1 MRLEGD
7 SFSLGSRQQIAESR
21 HRGIASIRAN
31 QDAGKNGIAHDI
43 DLPIVARRLV
53 NRDDGRFLMNLCPQF
68 ARSSEQTIV
77 KNTSLDCR
85 HSRAGESCAHGS
97 SVNRDEVDRVDHGVR
112 QILDFAGKSEP
123 FQNRQAGR
131 VNAITAN
138 FFAGKL
144 FAFDYRNPEPGSGAE
159 CSAARSRR
167 AASDNGNVDY
177 FHARPV
183 SMAGGPRS
191 TLVACDSKRNES
203 SVMSWSIP
211 IIRIAGIQ
219 LRIHVTFLLL
229 IGWIALGSSS
239 AVIFVLL
246 LFLCVVLHEFG
257 HALAAKAYGI
267 NTPDITLLPIGG
279 VARLERIPEEPKQ
292 ELVIAI
298 AGPLVNVIIAACLY
312 VVIGAR
318 GHVAPEIAVQK
329 GDMLAGLFQ
338 INVWLLLFNLL
349 PAFPMDG
356 GRVLRAL
363 LATRLTYARATQ
375 VAATVGQA
383 FAFAFGIVGLFGI
396 PGLFHA
402 NPFLI
407 FIAFF
412 VYLGASQEAALAQM
426 RDVSRR
432 FPVSSAMV
440 REFRTLPATATL
452 QEAVDALLATS
463 QHDFPVLDETGNVA
477 GILTRHDLI
486 AALHKGDTEI
496 HVADVMRRDIPTV
509 TTGTRFEE
517 AFRIMQECN
526 CPAVPVLDGMKRLV
540 GLLTP
545 ENVSELMM
553 VQSALPRRRPA

>member
-1 MRLEGD
+1 MQDDAIPKIAWKRDMGLKCDPLSLE
-7 SFSLGSRQQIAESR
+7 SRQQITESR
-21 HRGIASIRAN
+21 HSGIASICAN
-31 QDAGKNGIAHDI
+31 QNASKDGIAHEI
-43 DLPIVARRLV
+43 DFPIAARPLV
-53 NRDDGRFLMNLCPQF
+53 NRDNRRFLVNLGAQL

-77 KNTSLDCR
+77 KKTSLDRR
-85 HSRAGESCAHGS
+85 HPRAGETCAHGS
-97 SVNRDEVDRVDHGVR
+97 SVNRDEIDGVDHAVR
-112 QILDFAGKSEP
+112 QIVDFAGKSESL
-123 FQNRQAGR
+123 QNREAAR
-131 VNAITAN
+131 VNAIAAN
-138 FFAGKL
+138 FFARKF
-144 FAFDYRNPEPGSGAE
+144 FAFDYRNPQPGSGAE

-167 AASDNGNVDY
+167 AASDNRNIDY
-177 FHARPV
+177 FHARAV
-183 SMAGGPRS
+183 SMGGDPRS

-203 SVMSWSIP
+203 FVMSWSIP

-229 IGWIALGSSS
+229 IGFIALRSGSE
-239 AVIFVLL
+239 VIFVLL

-257 HALAAKAYGI
+257 HALAAKGYGI

-318 GHVAPEIAVQK
+318 GHVAPDMAVQK
-329 GDMLAGLFQ
+329 GDMLVGLFQ

-363 LATRLTYARATQ
+363 LATRMTYARATQ

-383 FAFAFGIVGLFGI
+383 FAFVFGIVGLFGI

-463 QHDFPVLDETGNVA
+463 QHDFPVLDEAGNVA

-486 AALHKGDTEI
+486 AALHKGDTGI
-496 HVADVMRRDIPTV
+496 RVAEVMRRDIPVV

-526 CPAVPVLDGMKRLV
+526 CPAVPVLDGMKRSGRV
-540 GLLTP
+540 TH
-545 ENVSELMM
+545 
-553 VQSALPRRRPA
+553 A